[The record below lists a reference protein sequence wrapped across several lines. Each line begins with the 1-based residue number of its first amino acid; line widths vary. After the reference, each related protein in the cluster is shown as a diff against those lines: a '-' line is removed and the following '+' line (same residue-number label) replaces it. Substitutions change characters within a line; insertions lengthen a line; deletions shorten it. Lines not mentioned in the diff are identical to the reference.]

1 MKLVPFVIFDNQDIT
16 RVGLRGYISLLYAAA
31 KVSEVHDKKSLY
43 GQLSVD
49 EPAVVVLDYSLSD
62 YKSVDELLVAAKR
75 FATVHWILFSN
86 ELSERAI
93 RQVSGEENISIVLKE
108 SGEEKSPRR

>member
-16 RVGLRGYISLLYAAA
+16 RVGLRGYISLLYADA

-49 EPAVVVLDYSLSD
+49 EPAVVVLD
-62 YKSVDELLVAAKR
+62 
-75 FATVHWILFSN
+75 
-86 ELSERAI
+86 
-93 RQVSGEENISIVLKE
+93 
-108 SGEEKSPRR
+108 